1 MRETAQRVQEDQD
14 KLVHP
19 LKKPLLVG
27 ELAPSEMAETEIS
40 EGKILQTSATSSVTK
55 QMTQQD
61 ILKVQQPHMFG
72 VCQTVQISCNFKGLC
87 IAQFFQFCNCQQ
99 NGSCCLNVVINFV

>member
-1 MRETAQRVQEDQD
+1 MASFEKADKFDEDEQVTETAQLVREDQD

-19 LKKPLLVG
+19 LKKPLIVG
-27 ELAPSEMAETEIS
+27 ELAHSETAENEAS

-55 QMTQQD
+55 AMTQQD

-72 VCQTVQISCNFKGLC
+72 VCQTAHHISNTKYFQIQLC
-87 IAQFFQFCNCQQ
+87 SIF
-99 NGSCCLNVVINFV
+99 